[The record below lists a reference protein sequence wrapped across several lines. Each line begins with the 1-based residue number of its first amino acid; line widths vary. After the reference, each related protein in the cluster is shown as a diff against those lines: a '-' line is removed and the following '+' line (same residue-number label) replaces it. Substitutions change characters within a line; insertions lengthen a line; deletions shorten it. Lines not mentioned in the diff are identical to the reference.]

1 MSRNEPLK
9 LPRYAELCQ
18 ELGHLTCNLEL
29 LQKRIAEIKSE
40 IWALNQAAPF
50 IQAAELRAA
59 AAIVKAQ
66 GKENE

>member
-1 MSRNEPLK
+1 MNSDKSLR

-29 LQKRIAEIKSE
+29 IQKRIAEIKSE

-50 IQAAELRAA
+50 IAA
-59 AAIVKAQ
+59 AQKQAEESK
-66 GKENE
+66 